1 MVLFM
6 KENLKKINKKEKEK
20 KNGQMVLFMKVSI
33 KMELNVEKVNLF
45 GIMVPYMKG
54 ISIIIK
60 LMGLVLILF
69 LMGENI
75 MEIGKIIK

>member
-1 MVLFM
+1 M
-6 KENLKKINKKEKEK
+6 KVNLKMISKKEKEK

-45 GIMVPYMKG
+45 GIMVPYMKV

-60 LMGLVLILF
+60 
-69 LMGENI
+69 
-75 MEIGKIIK
+75 